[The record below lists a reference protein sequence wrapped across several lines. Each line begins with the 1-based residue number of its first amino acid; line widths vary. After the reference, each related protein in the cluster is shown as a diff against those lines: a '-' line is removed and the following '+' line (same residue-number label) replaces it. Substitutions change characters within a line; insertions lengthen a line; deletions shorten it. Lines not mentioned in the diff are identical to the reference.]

1 MSVGFLDRLISI
13 LAYFSF
19 GIFSIIWLVF
29 ANLTRKNMGS
39 FLVFN
44 LYQAIFVSVVLA
56 LISLI
61 YSIAINLLSVIP
73 LIGNFAR
80 WFDVFFNQ
88 TPLYFTFT
96 MSGLLVTILVLYL
109 SILSLLGKKPYL
121 PFVSEII
128 SSNFG
133 G

>member
-1 MSVGFLDRLISI
+1 MKPAFLDRIISI
-13 LAYFSF
+13 LAYFTF
-19 GIFSIIWLVF
+19 GIFSIIWIVF
-29 ANLTRKNMGS
+29 ANMTRKTMSS
-39 FLVFN
+39 FLTFN
-44 LYQAIFVSVVLA
+44 LYQAIFISVVLA
-56 LISLI
+56 VISLI

-73 LIGNFAR
+73 FVGNLAR

-96 MSGLLVTILVLYL
+96 ISGLIVTMLVIYL
-109 SILSLLGKKPYL
+109 SIMSLLGKRAYL
-121 PFVSEII
+121 PIVSEII

>member
-96 MSGLLVTILVLYL
+96 ISGLLVTILVLYL

>member
-1 MSVGFLDRLISI
+1 MKPAFLDRIISI
-13 LAYFSF
+13 LAYFTF
-19 GIFSIIWLVF
+19 GIFSIIWIVF
-29 ANLTRKNMGS
+29 ANMTRKTMSS
-39 FLVFN
+39 FLIFN
-44 LYQAIFVSVVLA
+44 LYQAIFISVVLA
-56 LISLI
+56 VISLI

-73 LIGNFAR
+73 FIGNFAR

-96 MSGLLVTILVLYL
+96 ISGLIISMLVLYL
-109 SILSLLGKKPYL
+109 SIMSLLGKKAYL
-121 PFVSEII
+121 PIVSEII

>member
-1 MSVGFLDRLISI
+1 MSVRFSDRIISI
-13 LAYFSF
+13 LAYFTF
-19 GIFSIIWLVF
+19 GIFSIIWIVF
-29 ANLTRKNMGS
+29 ANLTKKTMSS

-44 LYQAIFVSVVLA
+44 LYQAIFISVVLA
-56 LISLI
+56 VISLL
-61 YSIAINLLSVIP
+61 YSISINLISVIP
-73 LIGNFAR
+73 LIGNFAE

-96 MSGLLVTILVLYL
+96 ISGLLVTILVMYL
-109 SILSLLGKKPYL
+109 SLMSLFGKKPYL
-121 PFVSEII
+121 PMVSDVI

>member
-96 MSGLLVTILVLYL
+96 MSGLLVTLLVLYL

>member
-1 MSVGFLDRLISI
+1 MKVGFLDRIISI

-29 ANLTRKNMGS
+29 ANLTRKNMSS

-61 YSIAINLLSVIP
+61 YSIAVNLLSVIP

-96 MSGLLVTILVLYL
+96 ISGLLVTLLVLYL

>member
-1 MSVGFLDRLISI
+1 MKPAFLDRIISI
-13 LAYFSF
+13 LAYFTF
-19 GIFSIIWLVF
+19 GIFSIIWIVF
-29 ANLTRKNMGS
+29 ANMTRKTMSS
-39 FLVFN
+39 FLTFN
-44 LYQAIFVSVVLA
+44 LYQAIFISVVLA
-56 LISLI
+56 VISLI

-73 LIGNFAR
+73 FVGNLAR

-96 MSGLLVTILVLYL
+96 ISGLIVTMLVIYL
-109 SILSLLGKKPYL
+109 SIMSLLGRRAYL
-121 PFVSEII
+121 PIVSEII